1 VFFRRLCKYEGAQ
14 MGCKED
20 NEMIVRILGNHKL
33 PFRLTLRGDQRSA
46 ENGRLSLPPESNR
59 H

>member
-20 NEMIVRILGNHKL
+20 NGMMVRILGNITMGIRSDGVRSTRCVAPWPL
-33 PFRLTLRGDQRSA
+33 PLDYMG
-46 ENGRLSLPPESNR
+46 
-59 H
+59 